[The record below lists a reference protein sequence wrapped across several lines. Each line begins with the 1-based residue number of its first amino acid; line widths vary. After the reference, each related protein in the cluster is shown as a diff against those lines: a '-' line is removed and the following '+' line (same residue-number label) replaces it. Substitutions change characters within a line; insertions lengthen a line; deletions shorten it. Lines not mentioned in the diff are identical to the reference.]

1 MDTLT
6 KKTFTTSRDLTY
18 TYYHHI
24 GTNPALPTLLLQHGF
39 PDDHNLWAPVLPYLL
54 ELSYPIL
61 APDLLGYGGT
71 SKPADPQTY
80 NSKGMTTDLIEIIDH
95 EKIQNIVSV
104 GHDWG
109 AFLAGRMWVWHPKR
123 IVAVV
128 ILNVAY
134 SPPPQ
139 EPFNL
144 ANFNSLYKKLT
155 GLPRFSYWEPFTSEY
170 GAKLLEDNLE
180 TVYSGFN
187 GDGNAMEDLLC
198 HKGALEKF
206 IREGKS
212 MPMKAY
218 ADSPALKEEWISRFR
233 RDGFTGP
240 LNWYRAQVGN
250 HHYDVEKDLPKE
262 RFPITVPV
270 LFIGASKDPVCLT
283 QNIYMGQQA
292 GVLPDLK
299 VEEVE
304 SGHWQTLEVP
314 EKTGPIMKKW
324 LAEKE
329 EVLRKAK
336 I

>member
-6 KKTFTTSRDLTY
+6 RKTFTTSRDLTY
-18 TYYHHI
+18 TYYYHA

-54 ELSYPIL
+54 ELSNSII

-71 SKPADPQTY
+71 SKPTDPQKY
-80 NSKGMTTDLIEIIDH
+80 DSKGMTTDLIEIIDH
-95 EKIQNIVSV
+95 EKIQNIVSI

-109 AFLAGRMWVWHPKR
+109 AFLAGRMWLWHPDR
-123 IVAVV
+123 VVAVI

-134 SPPPQ
+134 SPPSM

-144 ANFNSLYKKLT
+144 AKVNDLMEKFT
-155 GLPRFSYWEPFTSEY
+155 GLPRFSYWEPFISDY

-180 TVYSGFN
+180 TVYTGIY
-187 GDGNAMEDLLC
+187 GGGNAMEDLLC
-198 HKGALEKF
+198 HKGALERS
-206 IREGKS
+206 IREGKP
-212 MPMKAY
+212 MPVKAY
-218 ADSPALKEEWISRFR
+218 AESPALKEEWISRFR

-240 LNWYRAQVGN
+240 LNWYKAQAAN
-250 HHYDVEKDLPKE
+250 HHYNVEKDIPKD

-299 VEEVE
+299 VEEVD

-314 EKTGPIMKKW
+314 EKTGPAMKKW
-324 LAEKE
+324 LSEKE
-329 EVLRKAK
+329 GVLGKAK
-336 I
+336 M

>member
-18 TYYHHI
+18 TYYHH
-24 GTNPALPTLLLQHGF
+24 GGSNPALPTLLLQHGF

-54 ELSYPIL
+54 ELPYPII

-71 SKPADPQTY
+71 SKPANARTY

-95 EKIQNIVSV
+95 EKIQKIISI

-109 AFLAGRMWVWHPKR
+109 AFLAGRMWLWHPKR
-123 IVAVV
+123 VVAVV
-128 ILNVAY
+128 LLNVAY
-134 SPPPQ
+134 TPPSN

-144 ANFNSLYKKLT
+144 TKSNEILKKLT
-155 GLPRFSYWEPFTSEY
+155 GLPRLSYWEPFISDY
-170 GAKLLEDNLE
+170 GVKLLEDNLE
-180 TVYSGFN
+180 TVYSGNN
-187 GDGNAMEDLLC
+187 GDGNTMEDLLC

-206 IREGKS
+206 IREGKIV
-212 MPMKAY
+212 PTKAY
-218 ADSPALKEEWISRFR
+218 ADSALKEEWISRFR

-240 LNWYRAQVGN
+240 LNWYKAQAGN
-250 HHYDVEKDLPKE
+250 HHFDVEKDVPKE

-270 LFIGASKDPVCLT
+270 LFIGASKDPVCMT
-283 QNIYMGQQA
+283 QNIYMGQKA

-324 LAEKE
+324 LGEKE
-329 EVLRKAK
+329 GVFGKTK